1 MPLQPFILNT
11 KPFSASGLIWF
22 ANIANF
28 TKRALSI
35 QPKILEI
42 LVGTSNWIDH
52 FGLVWPEY
60 LGPLVVHFDWSGHF
74 GRSNQKVSLT
84 KLLSPVPLFCFLLT
98 RTITKRMV
106 AWVGSVQPECT
117 TPLGTWN
124 FRNFKPDFSHS
135 HFQFLCQSRISNVEV
150 SGWLTTYP
158 SPKSK
163 FFPKKWVSVNCD
175 LGEGWVVSYTAT
187 SVYAWIQCDKG
198 LVLEALASQSPMVAN
213 ILFQLNTFPFSL
225 KRLNSHRLF
234 SKPPNIKQ
242 TPGCLR
248 WSLFLIWSVVTLL
261 TSLVLSLSGITR
273 TDNLCW
279 FYYLLRNQ
287 KWSKH

>member
-1 MPLQPFILNT
+1 MNRSLSQKIIFFPNTCQDFGRSHILSSSQILYPVKKFCVLLNLTLYLVKSPDSENNLPDKCWFDQPRGSVNHMEGNMAKDSYSDVYSIFWSSHSTVPLQPFILNT
-11 KPFSASGLIWF
+11 KPFPASGLIWF

-106 AWVGSVQPECT
+106 AWVGSVQLECT
-117 TPLGTWN
+117 IPLGTWN

-135 HFQFLCQSRISNVEV
+135 YFQFLCQSRISW
-150 SGWLTTYP
+150 G
-158 SPKSK
+158 
-163 FFPKKWVSVNCD
+163 FWVTD
-175 LGEGWVVSYTAT
+175 
-187 SVYAWIQCDKG
+187 
-198 LVLEALASQSPMVAN
+198 
-213 ILFQLNTFPFSL
+213 
-225 KRLNSHRLF
+225 RLPL
-234 SKPPNIKQ
+234 P
-242 TPGCLR
+242 
-248 WSLFLIWSVVTLL
+248 
-261 TSLVLSLSGITR
+261 
-273 TDNLCW
+273 
-279 FYYLLRNQ
+279 
-287 KWSKH
+287 